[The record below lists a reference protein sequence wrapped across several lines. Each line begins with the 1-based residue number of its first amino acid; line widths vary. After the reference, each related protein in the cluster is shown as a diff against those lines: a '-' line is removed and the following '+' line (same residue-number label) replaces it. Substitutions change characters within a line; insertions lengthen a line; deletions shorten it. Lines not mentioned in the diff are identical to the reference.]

1 MHTQFRNAFKLMIG
15 CYRGKIAF
23 QCGCSNERVHI
34 SNQADT
40 MWGAK
45 VASNVSIAF
54 QDTVGKKIGID
65 FTKKYLKLFLAVGE
79 IRQTFEIFNHLS
91 IYHNACCCLTMLY

>member
-1 MHTQFRNAFKLMIG
+1 MRRHAMVRHRPPRVIRRWRL
-15 CYRGKIAF
+15 REPHIA
-23 QCGCSNERVHI
+23 GIPGELSALKRPHNRVAVTDLATGRD
-34 SNQADT
+34 S
-40 MWGAK
+40 
-45 VASNVSIAF
+45 
-54 QDTVGKKIGID
+54 VGKKIGID